1 MSDPATKAPPSST
14 GTSTLTLPALCV
26 AAFLAALNF
35 FATGPFYPQI
45 AEDLDTTVPL
55 LGQAVTLMT
64 LISAVL
70 GLVVGPLA
78 DRSGYRRLLVIG
90 LAAIAANLLG
100 IALAPSYLVVL
111 SLAVVGALG
120 DALVF
125 GLSIALATFLFDGDA
140 RRRAISWTI
149 AALSVGA
156 ILGVPV
162 LTTIGELAGWRVAIG
177 AAGIVT
183 VAAIWF
189 VASVLP
195 ADERHQGTPLRPA
208 ELRIAYAP
216 LLAHPSIL
224 RLLGVTVLR
233 ALWFLGMLTYIGAYL
248 GEELGLETSEV
259 GLYYLL
265 GGSGSTLGAFLAG
278 TRLAASRPRMAI
290 AVANLAGGGVIA
302 LTLIASAPITAVLL
316 PLGAMLSGFASVG
329 ITSLLAAEST
339 GGAGTTMAL
348 NASLLNAGGAIGAA
362 VGGILLAIGGYGAM
376 AMGLPVVAIL
386 AAVIVLWPPRL
397 APA

>member
-1 MSDPATKAPPSST
+1 MIAPASPATT
-14 GTSTLTLPALCV
+14 TSASKLVLAALCV

-35 FATGPFYPQI
+35 FATGPFYPQM
-45 AEDLDTTVPL
+45 AEDLDTTAPL

-90 LAAIAANLLG
+90 LAAIAVNLVG
-100 IALAPSYLVVL
+100 IALAPTYPVL
-111 SLAVVGALG
+111 LALAIVGALG

-125 GLSIALATFLFDGDA
+125 GLSIALATYLFEGDA

-156 ILGVPV
+156 ILGVPL
-162 LTTIGELAGWRVAIG
+162 LTTIGEFAGWRVAIG
-177 AAGIVT
+177 AAGIAT
-183 VAAIWF
+183 VAATWF
-189 VASVLP
+189 VAAVLP
-195 ADERHQGTPLRPA
+195 GDQHHPGTPFRLSD
-208 ELRIAYAP
+208 LRIAYVP
-216 LLAHPSIL
+216 LLAHPPVL

-248 GEELGLETSEV
+248 GDELGLETSEV

-265 GGSGSTLGAFLAG
+265 GGTGASIGNILGG
-278 TRLAASRPRMAI
+278 TRIVAASPRMVI
-290 AVANLAGGGVIA
+290 AMVNVAGGIVIG
-302 LTLIASAPITAVLL
+302 LELIATPPVIVLL
-316 PLGAMLSGFASVG
+316 VPLGALLSGMASVSS
-329 ITSLLAAEST
+329 TSLLAVESPA
-339 GGAGTTMAL
+339 GAGTTMAL

-376 AMGLPVVAIL
+376 ALGLPVFAML
-386 AAVIVLWPPRL
+386 AAALVLWPPR
-397 APA
+397 PARD